1 MSIEQPRQQIS
12 PKKQKLGALKQ
23 FVLFNMVGLLNTLVD
38 FIVYS
43 ILVWAG
49 LYVLPAQVI
58 SYSAGMANSYALNSL
73 ITFKGAS
80 KKEGAVKAGS
90 GRAVRFIL
98 LNAAVLGVSM
108 LLLYELT
115 ETVGLGPL
123 TAKLL
128 ATVVTVVL
136 NFAGSKWWVFKES

>member
-1 MSIEQPRQQIS
+1 MSIEQPRQQIR
-12 PKKQKLGALKQ
+12 PRKQRLGALKQ

-49 LYVLPAQVI
+49 LYVLPAQVV
-58 SYSAGMANSYALNSL
+58 SYSAGMANSYVLNSL
-73 ITFKGAS
+73 ITFKGTS
-80 KKEGAVKAGS
+80 KKEGDKTDR
-90 GRAVRFIL
+90 GRAMRFVL
-98 LNAAVLGVSM
+98 LNAVVLGVSM

-115 ETVGLGPL
+115 EAAGLGPL

-128 ATVVTVVL
+128 ATGVTVIL
-136 NFAGSKWWVFKES
+136 NFAGSKWWVFRES

>member
-1 MSIEQPRQQIS
+1 MSIEQPQQQVS
-12 PKKQKLGALKQ
+12 PRKQKLGALKQ
-23 FVLFNMVGLLNTLVD
+23 FVLFNMIGLLNTLVD
-38 FIVYS
+38 FVVYS
-43 ILVWAG
+43 MLVWAG

-58 SYSAGMANSYALNSL
+58 SYSAGMVNSYVLNSL

-80 KKEGAVKAGS
+80 KRDSEYKADR
-90 GRAVRFIL
+90 GRAIRFIL

-115 ETVGLGPL
+115 KAAGLGPF

-128 ATVVTVVL
+128 ATGVTVVL
-136 NFAGSKWWVFKES
+136 NFAGSKWWVFKQS